1 MNNQKAQSEFND
13 CQADLLRITETIG
26 KIGSLN
32 TLTGYLTKYSI
43 IRVSGAL
50 ENCYKTIIAD
60 FYEAQAP
67 TIQYFIGKHVRE
79 VSLNATYE
87 NICKVLKDFSV
98 EKNNEF
104 KAKIEDFESKNE
116 ILNAMSDI
124 NKARN
129 QVAHGHD
136 SNMTFEDA
144 KEKFDKSI
152 KIIEK
157 LDEVLKVNLQQNI
170 DNNKEYDDKTTID

>member
-1 MNNQKAQSEFND
+1 
-13 CQADLLRITETIG
+13 
-26 KIGSLN
+26 
-32 TLTGYLTKYSI
+32 
-43 IRVSGAL
+43 
-50 ENCYKTIIAD
+50 
-60 FYEAQAP
+60 
-67 TIQYFIGKHVRE
+67 
-79 VSLNATYE
+79 
-87 NICKVLKDFSV
+87 
-98 EKNNEF
+98 
-104 KAKIEDFESKNE
+104 
-116 ILNAMSDI
+116 MSDI